1 MTPKKHIIATAR
13 AMNARGLNQGASGN
27 VSARRR
33 DGEGMYLTPS
43 GVSYDALRPSDI
55 VSMDWSGTWAVKAEG
70 RKPSSEWRF
79 HRDIL
84 VARPEFGAVVH
95 AHPVHC
101 TALAVHGRGI
111 GPFHYMVALAGGR
124 DIRCAGY
131 ATFGTQELSD
141 LVIAAL
147 AGRKACLMAHHGL
160 IACGRDLDQALA
172 LAVEVETLAAQYLAA
187 LQIGTPPELS
197 DAQIDAVLAKVAA
210 GYGYGSGPGQGEG
223 QG

>member
-1 MTPKKHIIATAR
+1 MNLKRQIIDTAR
-13 AMNARGLNQGASGN
+13 AMNASGLNQGASGN
-27 VSARRR
+27 VSARRP
-33 DGEGMYLTPS
+33 DGEGMYITPS
-43 GVSYDALRPSDI
+43 GVPYDAMRARDI
-55 VSMDWSGTWAVKAEG
+55 VSMDWSGTWAVKQEG

-84 VARPEFGAVVH
+84 MARPEFGAVVH
-95 AHPVHC
+95 AHPIHA

-147 AGRKACLMAHHGL
+147 ADRKACLMAHHGL
-160 IACGRDLDQALA
+160 IACGPDLDTALA

-187 LQIGTPPELS
+187 LQLGEPPELT
-197 DAQIDAVLAKVAA
+197 DAQIGEVLAKVRA
-210 GYGYGSGPGQGEG
+210 GYGYGSGPEKA
-223 QG
+223 

>member
-1 MTPKKHIIATAR
+1 MRAR
-13 AMNARGLNQGASGN
+13 
-27 VSARRR
+27 
-33 DGEGMYLTPS
+33 
-43 GVSYDALRPSDI
+43 DI
-55 VSMDWSGTWAVKAEG
+55 VSMDWSGTWAVKQEG

-84 VARPEFGAVVH
+84 MARPEFGAVVH
-95 AHPVHC
+95 AHPIHA

-147 AGRKACLMAHHGL
+147 ADRKACLMAHHGL
-160 IACGRDLDQALA
+160 IACGPDLDTALA

-187 LQIGTPPELS
+187 LQLGEPPELT
-197 DAQIDAVLAKVAA
+197 DAQIGEVLAKVRA
-210 GYGYGSGPGQGEG
+210 GYGYGSGPEKA
-223 QG
+223 